1 MGGPQTLKLGDGF
14 TTRDNKNWNV
24 TCYTG
29 HRPWTIILKGNLKR
43 NRMGTGRIGFIWLST
58 ETSGPALV
66 INFRIP

>member
-43 NRMGTGRIGFIWLST
+43 NRMGTGRDGLDSFGSAQRQAGQL
-58 ETSGPALV
+58 L
-66 INFRIP
+66 